1 MNVMRTCCVVV
12 VLVLSLSSAAVG
24 WDEAPLADLLRRA
37 ESAPM
42 GDRPALYVD
51 IAERQ
56 LKAADDFYNAGK
68 IDDARA
74 AVKDVVTYS
83 EKAHDAAVQS
93 GKRLKPTEIA
103 ERKMSMRLRSLKQT
117 LNFDDQPPVQ
127 AAAERLQSLADDLLS
142 KMFGKGK

>member
-1 MNVMRTCCVVV
+1 MRRCFPIFLA
-12 VLVLSLSSAAVG
+12 VLAVSIGAAAS
-24 WDEAPLADLLRRA
+24 EETPLAELLKRA

-42 GDRPALYVD
+42 GERPALYID

-56 LKAADDFYNAGK
+56 LKAADDLYNTGKVDDAGK
-68 IDDARA
+68 

-83 EKAHDAAVQS
+83 EKARDAAVQS

-103 ERKMSMRLRSLKQT
+103 VRRMSLKLRDIRRT

-142 KMFGKGK
+142 HMFGKGK